1 MSDDEHDG
9 APVEPAE
16 EAEDNAAKRPQI
28 QPVPPIRQS
37 TSITPSVNRAP
48 DDLALLH
55 RKVTRILGR
64 SDDIAPIR
72 DNVGNT
78 NKRKAETRVE
88 IARAERTT
96 ATSKVKI
103 GKTLSKGNPSDKA
116 EKIPKLDEGMVH
128 IMDQRTIEIKR
139 ILEEVYDGL
148 EELYTMHKNLSQT
161 IQDHI
166 LSTKSKQASRSPSPG
181 PSRPRSKALKCPF
194 CDGTHFASDCTKY
207 VRLRDRHKCIND
219 NGKCERCLQTANHLA
234 TSCRKQDPCFFC
246 KTEKRESEMNGHH
259 SAFCPHKFS
268 F

>member
-166 LSTKSKQASRSPSPG
+166 LSTKSKQASRSPSPVRNSILASGVTDCGGHFDLIGSKKSVYDISPAVTIDHNCNYKSMCRKRITLKIPKEYVARNG
-181 PSRPRSKALKCPF
+181 PEPE
-194 CDGTHFASDCTKY
+194 TYY
-207 VRLRDRHKCIND
+207 VRRVDLEKNLKSQR
-219 NGKCERCLQTANHLA
+219 
-234 TSCRKQDPCFFC
+234 TSC
-246 KTEKRESEMNGHH
+246 
-259 SAFCPHKFS
+259 FS
-268 F
+268 